1 MATAVTVCEGA
12 WQAPIKAT
20 FLAPREVRYAVR
32 AERRIRQGRMPMIGA
47 DRLRQR
53 PDARLLSS
61 SANVASASGNDSLE
75 AAYAAFA
82 PELLRFV
89 TARLRDPAA
98 AEDLVQ
104 EAFIRLAVES
114 QAWREPRNQRAWL
127 YRVVLNLLISGARRA
142 VVARRRSMEIAR
154 PEVTDESPEVC
165 FVASERNADL
175 RAAMHAAGPAG
186 RTGLILAAQ
195 GYSGR
200 EIAQLLGRSEGAT
213 RVLIYRAR
221 RNVRR
226 ELMSQEA
233 ANPIGDRQVSPASN
247 SHGGLP
253 ESRLPLSSKRHTTAV
268 ACSHA

>member
-1 MATAVTVCEGA
+1 MATAVTVCDGA
-12 WQAPIKAT
+12 EQAPIKAT

-32 AERRIRQGRMPMIGA
+32 AERRIRQGRTPMIGA
-47 DRLRQR
+47 DRLHQR
-53 PDARLLSS
+53 PAALLSS

-82 PELLRFV
+82 PELLRFA
-89 TARLRDPAA
+89 TARLRDPVS

-127 YRVVLNLLISGARRA
+127 YRVVLNLLISEARRA

-165 FVASERNADL
+165 FMASERNADL

-253 ESRLPLSSKRHTTAV
+253 ERLLPLSSQRHTTAV